1 MLEVMMGMM
10 EMQQL
15 MMEMMSNPPR
25 ILMAI
30 NIGALLAGLGHT
42 SACYSF

>member
-1 MLEVMMGMM
+1 
-10 EMQQL
+10 
-15 MMEMMSNPPR
+15 MSNPPR

-42 SACYSF
+42 SACYSFWCLVTLLVLFEVQE